1 MESRP
6 NPTAAAPAAAPGK
19 DTDPGSALPAGP
31 ARAAGGTGICSTA
44 TIGTRIISRSGAG
57 STSGIGTGTETGT
70 GTTET
75 GIWQEVVFNGLV
87 SPHLDQDAVP
97 EAALPHPGPFPTTP
111 SPLRAGPLPAPRGLG
126 NPPTAAAASR
136 GHPAP
141 LRGHSDPKRNGAFT
155 PWREVCEP
163 FPARGGGDG
172 GDGALP
178 VQLGGLEMHSS
189 QSRDQEPC
197 AILWIAWGYSCP
209 HRPGG
214 TLCHAPPLPAR
225 PPGAG
230 KKGLELGRGSP
241 SPLSRHSPQQHSH
254 PNGNSSLSRRA
265 FLVLEEAE
273 EAGQAVTP
281 SCPLGIPS
289 RERKSPG
296 GSG

>member
-163 FPARGGGDG
+163 FPARGGETEGTERSPCSLGAWRCTAPDPGIRSHVPSSGLPGDTPVPIAPVGHCATLLLCPLALQELGKRGWSWAG
-172 GDGALP
+172 GHPLLYPDIP
-178 VQLGGLEMHSS
+178 HSS
-189 QSRDQEPC
+189 IPTQTAALASPAEP
-197 AILWIAWGYSCP
+197 
-209 HRPGG
+209 
-214 TLCHAPPLPAR
+214 
-225 PPGAG
+225 
-230 KKGLELGRGSP
+230 
-241 SPLSRHSPQQHSH
+241 
-254 PNGNSSLSRRA
+254 SL
-265 FLVLEEAE
+265 F
-273 EAGQAVTP
+273 
-281 SCPLGIPS
+281 
-289 RERKSPG
+289 
-296 GSG
+296 